1 MNTLEKSSSPETPS
15 YSKEEKQKLLND
27 LELVGDKKPVGYL
40 PLSTLVEICGVDPES
55 KKAEL
60 EAKGLVVHQFNYPE
74 ETTVVGGALYTYS
87 HEALSRILQSNR
99 QILEQNGW
107 PVEPDEFVRHLKVFA
122 EDRALYR
129 LVMQVFADYR
139 LQNE

>member
-1 MNTLEKSSSPETPS
+1 MNTFEKSSSPETPS
-15 YSKEEKQKLLND
+15 CSREERQQLLNH
-27 LELVGDKKPVGYL
+27 LELVGDTKPVGYL

-60 EAKGLVVHQFNYPE
+60 EAKGLVVHKFNYPE
-74 ETTVVGGALYTYS
+74 ETGVDSGALYAYS

-129 LVMQVFADYR
+129 LVMQVFADPR